1 MQTIRREILDGGTC
15 VLTFDRPDS
24 PVNIFDVPTL
34 KELDGQLGALADA
47 RALILASAKK
57 SIFVAGADIH
67 LFQTMSADELAQFL
81 ELGQSVFN
89 RLAAPQ
95 IPTVAAIHRAAF
107 GRV

>member
-1 MQTIRREILDGGTC
+1 MQTIRREILDDGTC

-34 KELDGQLGALADA
+34 KELDEQLSAVGDA

-67 LFQTMSADELAQFL
+67 LFQTMSAAELAQFL
-81 ELGQSVFN
+81 ELGQAVFN
-89 RLAAPQ
+89 RLAALP
-95 IPTVAAIHRAAF
+95 IPTVAAIHGAAL
-107 GRV
+107 G